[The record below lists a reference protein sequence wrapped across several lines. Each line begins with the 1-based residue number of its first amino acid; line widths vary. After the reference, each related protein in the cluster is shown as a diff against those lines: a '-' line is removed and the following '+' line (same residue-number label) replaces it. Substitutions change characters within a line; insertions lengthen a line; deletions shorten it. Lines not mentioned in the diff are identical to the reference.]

1 MLLAGSRVPTRHALA
16 SYPEGV
22 RVLAYILRRL
32 LQVIPVFFGAT
43 LLIYFMV
50 FAMPGDPILALF
62 GDRTP
67 NPTLLA
73 QIREQ
78 YHLDD
83 PFLVQYFY
91 YITGVLQGDFG
102 VSFSGQPVGEILL
115 RTFPVTARLAIMALV
130 IEFTLAIIIGTV
142 SALRKGK
149 LFDNTSLVVALI
161 FVAVPIFVLAFLAQ
175 YFLAIQLGWF
185 RPTVGAQNGWF
196 DLLLPA
202 IVLGVSLY
210 ATSMRLMRASTI
222 DTLNQDWVRTAYSK
236 GLSRRRVVPVHVVR
250 NSLLPVITN
259 SATNFG
265 VLLVGATVTE
275 GIFNVPGVGNT
286 LYQAIQRQEGPT
298 VVSFVTVFVVVYV
311 LVNLVVDLLYG
322 LLDPRIRYAK

>member
-1 MLLAGSRVPTRHALA
+1 MLG
-16 SYPEGV
+16 
-22 RVLAYILRRL
+22 YILRRL

-43 LLIYFMV
+43 LLIYFLV

-67 NPTLLA
+67 NDAILA
-73 QIREQ
+73 QLREQ
-78 YHLDD
+78 YHLND
-83 PFLVQYFY
+83 PFIVQYWY
-91 YITGVLQGDFG
+91 YITGVLQGDLG
-102 VSFSGQPVGEILL
+102 TTFSGRPVSDVLAATL
-115 RTFPVTARLAIMALV
+115 PVTGRLAVMSIG

-149 LFDNTSLVVALI
+149 LFDNASLMVAL
-161 FVAVPIFVLAFLAQ
+161 VAIAIPIFVVAFLAQ
-175 YFLAIQLGWF
+175 YFLAIQWGWF
-185 RPTVGAQNGWF
+185 KPTVGADNDWGGLW
-196 DLLLPA
+196 LPA
-202 IVLGVSLY
+202 IVLGFSLY
-210 ATSMRLMRASTI
+210 AVSMRLMRSSVI

-236 GLSRRRVVPVHVVR
+236 GLTRSRVVPVHVLR
-250 NSLLPVITN
+250 NSLIPVITN

-286 LYQAIQRQEGPT
+286 LFHAVQKHEGPT
-298 VVSFVTVFVVVYV
+298 VVSFVTVFVIIYV

-322 LLDPRIRYAK
+322 LLDPRIRYVK

>member
-1 MLLAGSRVPTRHALA
+1 MA
-16 SYPEGV
+16 S
-22 RVLAYILRRL
+22 YILRRL

-67 NPTLLA
+67 NPNLLE

-78 YHLDD
+78 YHLND
-83 PFLVQYFY
+83 PFIVQYFY
-91 YITGVLQGDFG
+91 YILGVFQGDFG
-102 VSFSGQPVGEILL
+102 VSFSGQPVADVLA
-115 RTFPVTARLAIMALV
+115 RTFPVTLRLAVMAIAIELV
-130 IEFTLAIIIGTV
+130 LAVIIGTI
-142 SALRKGK
+142 SGIRKGK
-149 LFDNTSLVVALI
+149 VFDNTSLVIALI

-185 RPTVGAQNGWF
+185 RPTVGAQNDWG
-196 DLLLPA
+196 DLWLPA
-202 IVLGVSLY
+202 IVLGLSLY
-210 ATSMRLMRASTI
+210 ATSMRLTRASVI
-222 DTLNQDWVRTAYSK
+222 DALNQDWVRTAYSK
-236 GLSRRRVVPVHVVR
+236 GLPRRRVVPVHVLR

-265 VLLVGATVTE
+265 VLMVGATVTE
-275 GIFNVPGVGNT
+275 GIFNVPGVGQT
-286 LYQAIQRQEGPT
+286 LYSAVTRQEGPT
-298 VVSFVTVFVVVYV
+298 VVSFVTVFVIFYV